1 MIVSTDPSRFTLA
14 SGGCRFQ
21 TSRDH
26 CPQQTEVEA
35 RPCQGDGAQLKVTQ
49 DVISRA
55 QGRKPRPLGPSRSLP
70 ARGHSKPWAWA
81 ARPWGS
87 DPQHH
92 RGCCSRRGGC
102 AGHGEVIIGVTPGS
116 DTAAHSPLPAAAH
129 RSHGAPSFGS
139 AVSSGRAP
147 SQDLRSTWVTSGRE
161 VQPPL

>member
-1 MIVSTDPSRFTLA
+1 MENGHPVFSPRSRHDRQHRPHPLHPSIRGLQVSDQQGPLPPA
-14 SGGCRFQ
+14 NVSG
-21 TSRDH
+21 S
-26 CPQQTEVEA
+26 EA
-35 RPCQGDGAQLKVTQ
+35 LPGDGAQLKVTQ

-55 QGRKPRPLGPSRSLP
+55 QGRKPRSLGPLRSLL

-102 AGHGEVIIGVTPGS
+102 ASHGEVIIGVTPGS
-116 DTAAHSPLPAAAH
+116 DSAAHSPPPAAAH

-147 SQDLRSTWVTSGRE
+147 S
-161 VQPPL
+161 